1 MAKGAIVTR
10 EEDFPRWYQEVI
22 AGAEMADNG
31 PARGTMVIRPWG
43 YGIWELM
50 QAELDRRIKEAGAE
64 NAYFPLFIPE
74 AFLKLEAE
82 HVEGFAPELAVVTHG
97 GGKELEEPL
106 VVRPTSETV
115 INSFFAKWV
124 QSHRDL
130 PLLVNQWAN
139 VVRWELRPRLFL
151 RTSEFLWQEGHTAH
165 ATFEDARAYALRILD
180 DVYRS
185 TMVDVLGIPVLTGHK
200 TPRERFAGAIQTW
213 TCEGMMGDGK
223 ALQMG
228 TSHEL
233 GQNFAVPFNITF
245 TNASGTL
252 EHVWQTSWGV
262 STRLVGAVVMTHGD
276 DDGLRLPPAIAPKQ
290 IVLVPILR
298 DRPEDGGV
306 IEYCES
312 LAAQLCAGAALGEPI
327 RASVDRRAGRSV
339 DKRWGWVKRG
349 VPIVCEI
356 GARDVAA
363 GVVTL
368 LRRDRARSGEKLA
381 FSSLERTALVER
393 APALLAEIQDA
404 LRAEAANRLRTAI
417 RSDLAT
423 LAQIEEYFG
432 QSEESESF
440 RGWVEVPW
448 ARPQGAALEAVE
460 RELKRLKLTVRV
472 VPLDSRPIAGESCL
486 FTGAPAKERILVAR
500 AY

>member
-1 MAKGAIVTR
+1 MTKGAVVTR

-50 QAELDRRIKEAGAE
+50 QAELDRRIKDAGAE

-82 HVEGFAPELAVVTHG
+82 HVEGFAPELAVVTYA

-115 INSFFAKWV
+115 INHFFSKWV

-165 ATFEDARAYALRILD
+165 ATEDDARAYALRILNE
-180 DVYRS
+180 VYRS
-185 TMVDVLGIPVLTGHK
+185 TMVDVLHIPVLTGHK
-200 TPRERFAGAIQTW
+200 TERERFAGANRTW

-233 GQNFAVPFNITF
+233 GQNFSKPFDITY
-245 TNASGTL
+245 TNTSGSL
-252 EHVWQTSWGV
+252 EYVWQTSWGV
-262 STRLVGAVVMTHGD
+262 STRLVGALVMGHGD
-276 DDGLRLPPAIAPKQ
+276 DFGLRLPPALAPVQ
-290 IVLVPILR
+290 VVVLVVKDAPEARAAAATLVAELR
-298 DRPEDGGV
+298 AAGHRVRLDDRTDTSFGRRSVGWELKGVPVRVEVGPRDLAEGNVTVVVRHRREKQDVTLGGV
-306 IEYCES
+306 AGTVGTA
-312 LAAQLCAGAALGEPI
+312 LATAGAE
-327 RASVDRRAGRSV
+327 
-339 DKRWGWVKRG
+339 
-349 VPIVCEI
+349 
-356 GARDVAA
+356 
-363 GVVTL
+363 
-368 LRRDRARSGEKLA
+368 
-381 FSSLERTALVER
+381 
-393 APALLAEIQDA
+393 LLAEA
-404 LRAEAANRLRTAI
+404 AAAREARTADAASLEDAVEAGKVGFA
-417 RSDLAT
+417 RVRLGALGRDGEDR
-423 LAQIEEYFG
+423 LAQHALSVRCL
-432 QSEESESF
+432 Q
-440 RGWVEVPW
+440 
-448 ARPQGAALEAVE
+448 RPDGSLAEPGDPE
-460 RELKRLKLTVRV
+460 N
-472 VPLDSRPIAGESCL
+472 D
-486 FTGAPAKERILVAR
+486 LVAVVGR
-500 AY
+500 SY

>member
-50 QAELDRRIKEAGAE
+50 QGELDRRIKEAGAE

-74 AFLKLEAE
+74 SFLALEAE

-115 INSFFAKWV
+115 INHFFSKWV

-165 ATFEDARAYALRILD
+165 ATQEDARAYALRILN

-185 TMVDVLGIPVLTGHK
+185 TMVDVLGVPVLTGHK
-200 TPRERFAGAIQTW
+200 TPRERFAGAVQTW
-213 TCEGMMGDGK
+213 TLEGMMGDGK

-245 TNASGTL
+245 SNASGTL
-252 EHVWQTSWGV
+252 EHVWQTSWGT
-262 STRLVGAVVMTHGD
+262 STRLIGALVMAHGD
-276 DDGLRLPPAIAPKQ
+276 DFGLRLPPALAPTQVVVMLVKDAPEVGQ
-290 IVLVPILR
+290 AAGALVAELAAAGHRVRLDDRTDTSFGRRSVAWELKGVPVRVEVGPRDLAEGNVTLVIRHRREKVSVALGALCARVAEVLTEAAAELLSEATTAR
-298 DRPEDGGV
+298 DARTADAASLEEAIEAAAAGFARIPMAVLGPEGEDRLAQHAITVRCLQRSDG
-306 IEYCES
+306 S
-312 LAAQLCAGAALGEPI
+312 LAGPGDADEDLVA
-327 RASVDRRAGRSV
+327 VVGRS
-339 DKRWGWVKRG
+339 
-349 VPIVCEI
+349 
-356 GARDVAA
+356 
-363 GVVTL
+363 
-368 LRRDRARSGEKLA
+368 
-381 FSSLERTALVER
+381 
-393 APALLAEIQDA
+393 
-404 LRAEAANRLRTAI
+404 
-417 RSDLAT
+417 
-423 LAQIEEYFG
+423 Y
-432 QSEESESF
+432 
-440 RGWVEVPW
+440 
-448 ARPQGAALEAVE
+448 
-460 RELKRLKLTVRV
+460 
-472 VPLDSRPIAGESCL
+472 
-486 FTGAPAKERILVAR
+486 
-500 AY
+500 

>member
-50 QAELDRRIKEAGAE
+50 QSELDRRIKEAGAE

-74 AFLKLEAE
+74 SFLQLEAE

-115 INSFFAKWV
+115 INSFFSKWV

-130 PLLVNQWAN
+130 PLLINQWAN

-165 ATFEDARAYALRILD
+165 ATQEDARAYALRILD

-233 GQNFAVPFNITF
+233 GQNFSVPFNITF
-245 TNASGTL
+245 TNASGTV
-252 EHVWQTSWGV
+252 EHVWQTSWGA
-262 STRLVGAVVMTHGD
+262 STRLVGALVMGHGD
-276 DDGLRLPPAIAPKQ
+276 DFGLRLPPALAPAQVVVMMVKDAPE
-290 IVLVPILR
+290 VGPAAGTLVAELVAAGHRVRLDDRTDTSFGRRSVDWELKGVPVRVEVGPR
-298 DRPEDGGV
+298 DLAEGNVTLV
-306 IEYCES
+306 IRHRREKES
-312 LAAQLCAGAALGEPI
+312 LALGALPGRVAEVLAGATAELLAE
-327 RASVDRRAGRSV
+327 AT
-339 DKRWGWVKRG
+339 
-349 VPIVCEI
+349 E
-356 GARDVAA
+356 ARDARTADANSLEEAIEAA
-363 GVVTL
+363 GVGFARIPMQRL
-368 LRRDRARSGEKLA
+368 GPDGEDRLAQHAVSVRCLQRSDGSLAVPGDADEDLVAVVARS
-381 FSSLERTALVER
+381 
-393 APALLAEIQDA
+393 
-404 LRAEAANRLRTAI
+404 
-417 RSDLAT
+417 
-423 LAQIEEYFG
+423 Y
-432 QSEESESF
+432 
-440 RGWVEVPW
+440 
-448 ARPQGAALEAVE
+448 
-460 RELKRLKLTVRV
+460 
-472 VPLDSRPIAGESCL
+472 
-486 FTGAPAKERILVAR
+486 
-500 AY
+500 

>member
-1 MAKGAIVTR
+1 VTPGHGCPVRTNYPARMAKGAIVTR

-50 QAELDRRIKEAGAE
+50 QAELDRRIKAAGAE

-97 GGKELEEPL
+97 GGKELEEAL

-115 INSFFAKWV
+115 INSFFSKWI

-165 ATFEDARAYALRILD
+165 ASEDEARAYALRILES
-180 DVYRS
+180 VYHS
-185 TMVDVLGIPVLTGHK
+185 TMLDVLCVPVLTGHK
-200 TPRERFAGAIQTW
+200 TARERFAGATRTW

-233 GQNFAVPFNITF
+233 GQNFSRPFDITF
-245 TNASGTL
+245 SNASGTL
-252 EHVWQTSWGV
+252 EYVWQTSWGV
-262 STRLVGAVVMTHGD
+262 STRLVGALVMAHGD
-276 DDGLRLPPAIAPKQ
+276 DFGLRLPPALAPAQ
-290 IVLVPILR
+290 VVVLVVKEA
-298 DRPEDGGV
+298 PEVTAAADALV
-306 IEYCES
+306 AE
-312 LAAQLCAGAALGEPI
+312 LAAAGHRVRLD
-327 RASVDRRAGRSV
+327 DRTETSFGRRSV
-339 DKRWGWVKRG
+339 DWELKG
-349 VPIVCEI
+349 VPVRVEV
-356 GARDVAA
+356 GPRDLAEGTVTVVTRQRREKERVALSAVAA
-363 GVVTL
+363 T
-368 LRRDRARSGEKLA
+368 
-381 FSSLERTALVER
+381 VER
-393 APALLAEIQDA
+393 ELAATGAALLAEA
-404 LRAEAANRLRTAI
+404 TAAREARTA
-417 RSDLAT
+417 DVTT
-423 LAQIEEYFG
+423 LGEAIE
-432 QSEESESF
+432 
-440 RGWVEVPW
+440 
-448 ARPQGAALEAVE
+448 
-460 RELKRLKLTVRV
+460 
-472 VPLDSRPIAGESCL
+472 AGESGFARVPVGALGPDGEDRLAEHALSVRCL
-486 FTGAPAKERILVAR
+486 QRPDGSLAEPGDDDAALVAVVGR
-500 AY
+500 SY